1 MDLSKY
7 VGKGLTGLENL
18 GNTCFLNSCLQVINH
33 TYELNALLDSEKCK
47 NNIKTNI
54 CDSSMLK
61 EWNDLRKVMWSGNG
75 VVTPKKFVY
84 NVQQIAIEK
93 KKDIF
98 TGCAQNDMPEF
109 LLFFMDCL
117 HNSISRKVNMKIS
130 GNIQNSVDNMALQCY
145 NMLKITYANEYSEIM
160 ELFYGLYVSE
170 IISKDGLNT
179 HVLKPESYF
188 ILDLPIL
195 DYDKLANDL
204 YDCFDMF
211 IKPDILEEDNA
222 WYNEKTDLKEDVKK
236 QISFWNFPKI
246 LIITLKRFSPD
257 GTQKINSLINF
268 PLENLDLSRYVR
280 GYNANSYVYDL
291 FGICNHVGGVMGGHY
306 TAFAKHTDKK
316 WVHYNDRNVDIIE
329 NPEQMITPMAY
340 CLFYRKKN
348 NLV

>member
-7 VGKGLTGLENL
+7 HGKGLTGLENL

-33 TYELNALLDSEKCK
+33 TYELHAFLDTEKYI

-54 CDSSMLK
+54 SDSSMLK

-84 NVQQIAIEK
+84 NVHQIATDK

-98 TGCAQNDMPEF
+98 TGWSQNDMPEF
-109 LLFFMDCL
+109 LQFFIDCL
-117 HNSISRKVNMKIS
+117 HNSISRKVNMKIN
-130 GNIQNSVDNMALQCY
+130 GNVENSVDDMAVQCY
-145 NMLKITYANEYSEIM
+145 NMLKTTYANEYSEIM

-170 IISKDGLNT
+170 IISKDGFIR

-188 ILDLPIL
+188 ILDLPV
-195 DYDKLANDL
+195 LAGDHLATNL

-211 IKPDILEEDNA
+211 IKPDILDGDNV
-222 WYNEKTDLKEDVKK
+222 WFNEKTGQKEEVVK
-236 QISFWNFPKI
+236 QISFWNFPKV
-246 LIITLKRFSPD
+246 LIVILKRFSED
-257 GTQKINSLINF
+257 GTQKINSVIDF
-268 PLENLDLSRYVR
+268 PLDNLDLSKYVR
-280 GYNANSYVYDL
+280 GYNANTHVYEL
-291 FGICNHVGGVMGGHY
+291 FGICNHIGGLMGGHY
-306 TAFAKHTDKK
+306 TAFAKHADKK